1 MTDLKFRYRLS
12 EEDWIEALLCLDY
25 RRSGKFRQI
34 NIWILSILGAAA
46 LIAYIRSPDKFFL
59 FLFLAVIILLDFY
72 MAYGMDFLRNRKA
85 RKLASMQGEYE
96 IEISDRQ
103 IVYREG
109 QAKIKYSGAKIKW
122 FRSDHVHVLK
132 IERELFVLP
141 RRILGTQQAE
151 RLETIFKNTNVPMIE
166 IRVERRES
174 IWERKKKQ

>member
-1 MTDLKFRYRLS
+1 MD
-12 EEDWIEALLCLDY
+12 IEH
-25 RRSGKFRQI
+25 F
-34 NIWILSILGAAA
+34 LGAAA

-109 QAKIKYSGAKIKW
+109 KAKIKYSGAKIKW
-122 FRSDHVHVLK
+122 FRSDHVYVLNDRK
-132 IERELFVLP
+132 RAFCTP
-141 RRILGTQQAE
+141 QKNPGSSAGGASGNPF
-151 RLETIFKNTNVPMIE
+151 FKNYKRTHD
-166 IRVERRES
+166 RDTSGKERS
-174 IWERKKKQ
+174 IWDGRKSSKNQLT

>member
-96 IEISDRQ
+96 IEISGILDMSSKNWRMKH
-103 IVYREG
+103 IDNFKV
-109 QAKIKYSGAKIKW
+109 IK
-122 FRSDHVHVLK
+122 
-132 IERELFVLP
+132 
-141 RRILGTQQAE
+141 
-151 RLETIFKNTNVPMIE
+151 KNN
-166 IRVERRES
+166 
-174 IWERKKKQ
+174 